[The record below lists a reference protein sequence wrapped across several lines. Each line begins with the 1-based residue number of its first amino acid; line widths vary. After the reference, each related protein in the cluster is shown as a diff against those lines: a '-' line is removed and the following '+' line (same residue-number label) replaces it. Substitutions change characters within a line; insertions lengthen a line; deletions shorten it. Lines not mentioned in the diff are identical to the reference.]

1 MRNDNSTILIT
12 VVARDMLRTARSQTE
27 AVYPLVFFALCVLMF
42 PFAIGSDTEFLERMA
57 PGILW
62 VSALLAAALSL
73 ENLFRGDYQEGTLE
87 LMVVSNAP
95 LVLIGLGKSFAHW
108 LLSGL
113 PVVLMSVPLGLALG
127 IDLDTLLTLVSS
139 LLLGTLTMSLVGA
152 TVSALTVG
160 LRGGGMLLA
169 LLILPLYIPILIF
182 GAAAAGNAARGLPAD
197 AELYFLAGL
206 MILAVTLAPWA
217 TAAAMRIRM
226 S

>member
-1 MRNDNSTILIT
+1 MRRAAHALKT
-12 VVARDMLRTARSQTE
+12 VIDRDLLRAARSQTE
-27 AVYPLVFFALCVLMF
+27 AVYPVIFFALCVLMF
-42 PFAIGSDTEFLERMA
+42 PFAIGTDTGFLERIA
-57 PGILW
+57 PGVLW

-87 LMVVSNAP
+87 LMVVSDAP
-95 LVLIGLGKSFAHW
+95 LVLIGLGKSLAHW

-113 PVVLMSVPLGLALG
+113 PIVLMAVPLGLVLA
-127 IDLDTLLTLVSS
+127 IDLDTLLTVVSS
-139 LLLGTLTMSLVGA
+139 LLLGTLTMSLVGTA
-152 TVSALTVG
+152 ISALTVG

>member
-1 MRNDNSTILIT
+1 MRAIHALKT
-12 VVARDMLRTARSQTE
+12 VIGRDLLRTARSQTE
-27 AVYPLVFFALCVLMF
+27 AVYPLIFFALCVLMS
-42 PFAIGSDTEFLERMA
+42 PFAIGTDTGILERIA
-57 PGILW
+57 PGVLW

-87 LMVVSNAP
+87 LMVVSDAP

-113 PVVLMSVPLGLALG
+113 PIVLMAVPLGLVLA
-127 IDLDTLLTLVSS
+127 IDLDTLLTVVFS

-152 TVSALTVG
+152 AISALTVG

>member
-1 MRNDNSTILIT
+1 MRRAAHALKT
-12 VVARDMLRTARSQTE
+12 VIGRDLLRTARSQTE
-27 AVYPLVFFALCVLMF
+27 AVYPLIFFALCVLMF
-42 PFAIGSDTEFLERMA
+42 PFAIGTDIGFLERIA
-57 PGILW
+57 PGVLW
-62 VSALLAAALSL
+62 VSALLAATLSL

-87 LMVVSNAP
+87 LMVVSDAP

-113 PVVLMSVPLGLALG
+113 PIVLMAVPLGLVLA
-127 IDLDTLLTLVSS
+127 IDLDTLLIVVSS

-152 TVSALTVG
+152 AISALTVG